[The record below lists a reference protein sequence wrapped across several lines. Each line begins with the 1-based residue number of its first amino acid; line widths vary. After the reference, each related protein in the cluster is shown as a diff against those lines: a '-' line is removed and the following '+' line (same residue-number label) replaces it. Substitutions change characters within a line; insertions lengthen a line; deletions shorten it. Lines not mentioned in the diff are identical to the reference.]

1 MSSFRS
7 QEKYFKTNMLTPF
20 GIVVDA
26 LMVIDENGS
35 PCKIADYFNEQ
46 GQLETKHQNEK
57 K

>member
-1 MSSFRS
+1 
-7 QEKYFKTNMLTPF
+7 MLTPF